1 MFGRNSKVNLE
12 LNREVEKLIKTGG
25 KEQLLPI
32 VQAGEPVLRQQTAA
46 YEGQLSR
53 KTLDKLIETMRVT
66 MIEAPGV
73 GLAATQIGLGLALA
87 VVEDHVRDD
96 DDDDPREAAEFP
108 FHVII
113 NPSYEPI
120 GTETRSFYEGCL
132 SFDGYQAVRK
142 RWLDITARWQ
152 EDDANR
158 IHARRKTLRNPIV
171 TESYRC
177 AIRGISCRGRG
188 PQASPFLSY
197 RHFFVIH
204 HAHNPCNARTHHIPR
219 GRRTYERN
227 HVCISRHYRQYRRS
241 RCDGMISYATS
252 CSVCNEHDR
261 ILTTNAW

>member
-152 EDDANR
+152 DEDGKQHEEHLHGWPAR
-158 IHARRKTLRNPIV
+158 IFQHETDHLSGELYIDKA
-171 TESYRC
+171 E
-177 AIRGISCRGRG
+177 IRSL
-188 PQASPFLSY
+188 ATNENLEDFW
-197 RHFFVIH
+197 
-204 HAHNPCNARTHHIPR
+204 
-219 GRRTYERN
+219 
-227 HVCISRHYRQYRRS
+227 
-241 RCDGMISYATS
+241 CDDP
-252 CSVCNEHDR
+252 VPNEAAAK
-261 ILTTNAW
+261 LGFEL

>member
-1 MFGRNSKVNLE
+1 
-12 LNREVEKLIKTGG
+12 
-25 KEQLLPI
+25 
-32 VQAGEPVLRQQTAA
+32 
-46 YEGQLSR
+46 
-53 KTLDKLIETMRVT
+53 MRVT

-152 EDDANR
+152 DEDGKQHEEHLHGWPARIFQHETDHLSGELYIDKAEIRSLATNENLEDSGATIRFPPKPPPNSDSNCKPGAHAANR

-197 RHFFVIH
+197 RHFFVIP
-204 HAHNPCNARTHHIPR
+204 PCA
-219 GRRTYERN
+219 
-227 HVCISRHYRQYRRS
+227 
-241 RCDGMISYATS
+241 
-252 CSVCNEHDR
+252 
-261 ILTTNAW
+261 